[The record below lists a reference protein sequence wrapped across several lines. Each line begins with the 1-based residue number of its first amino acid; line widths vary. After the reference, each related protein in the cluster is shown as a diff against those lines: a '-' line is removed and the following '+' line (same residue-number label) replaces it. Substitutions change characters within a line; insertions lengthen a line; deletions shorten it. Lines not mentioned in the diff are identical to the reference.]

1 MENRIPHLEDKWV
14 SRDAV
19 NSLYINRSGV
29 QDLDAAAC
37 VDISIV
43 IFLASAGAISR
54 KSTYRNNVVF

>member
-43 IFLASAGAISR
+43 IFAASGELLAASPPTG
-54 KSTYRNNVVF
+54 TT